1 MTSAERK
8 KLLAHL
14 RASSRGQRGRD
25 GHADRSEWARAWRRA
40 MNVAI
45 DAVNGVAEGLTFDQD
60 SESWNGVE
68 KRLPDCESMSKD
80 ELVAEILERLN
91 Q

>member
-25 GHADRSEWARAWRRA
+25 GRADRSEWARAWRRA

-45 DAVNGVAEGLTFDQD
+45 AAVNGVAEGKIFDRD
-60 SESWNGVE
+60 SESW
-68 KRLPDCESMSKD
+68 RLT
-80 ELVAEILERLN
+80 
-91 Q
+91 